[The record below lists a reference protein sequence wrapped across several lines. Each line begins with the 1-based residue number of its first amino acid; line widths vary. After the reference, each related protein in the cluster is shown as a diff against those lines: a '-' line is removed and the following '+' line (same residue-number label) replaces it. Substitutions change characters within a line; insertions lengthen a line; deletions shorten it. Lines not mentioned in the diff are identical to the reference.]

1 MDTIYSN
8 KKYLQSLNSADY
20 YRTGT
25 LRPSGNDYASYQ
37 NTMSRRSTLFGAYSQ
52 HQPNM
57 TKYSYPPTDVSLSS
71 HYGYTSWGL
80 WRDTGNLSPSIY
92 SKKRINIRSFSILIM
107 SAAFI
112 VVLAVLA
119 VAGLAFYFST
129 FKSDPSESFLVFDCA
144 FRVAK
149 GDVFTSG
156 LKYNHTAVYR
166 QKANFYTKF
175 IETSLEHGSFNVA
188 KTEINS
194 FGNGPDIHLD
204 FRIYLDMRKI
214 QMTITNV
221 EEHIKNAFIS
231 ETATMESTF
240 KNLKIDSDTIEIKR
254 LLDQEVL
261 RQASFFKEQTQ
272 EPNTMIPTTVIPLDE
287 LTNNNKKVMSTEKV
301 KPKLSTS
308 TSKYSTKKK
317 DSYHQKG
324 AIHESDIDMENL
336 PVIQGSFEI
345 TKTDAD
351 IAQKR
356 SDANQRLSTASLTT
370 ATTNTLKPFFISP
383 ASIKIKETVERQST
397 ENGNENIVEMFLQ
410 HQKQQQQLGQQ
421 QQQPN
426 IKEPVTAKIE
436 KTNKNGE
443 TTIGKTPPTTMT
455 TTSTTTTIPMTT
467 TTSTTTTSTSTTTVK
482 PTTTPMLTTE
492 STTMSII
499 QPFAMDRMDVGLP
512 EDSFESQVN
521 GDLPKLDVSLFTSAP
536 VLDNEPWRPINPL
549 PSQIRTNFPPAIV
562 VTTELNAISST
573 ESIVNY
579 KSPFQPN
586 APMETVM
593 YRNKFADPETA
604 IAMNDTNESV
614 FYQSFHNPDFS
625 AGDLAIEKL
634 GIADVKPYQLPINKI
649 DLSENQSIPEFKFI
663 SPELTAAG
671 DMLDGGEQLNYD
683 ENKFEHLGG
692 GVIAK
697 RPSMEVLIDAVTI
710 QDIITDYEDA
720 SLNVGMNAD
729 EVEKITTELPTYI
742 GDLFKDLLNFEVKN
756 ESTILNSTKYS
767 SDVESR
773 VIPDDD
779 EIVFPIISSTERLN
793 FMNMKDFIVHM
804 EKSKS
809 GEEDV
814 SSEAPSMEMISSTN
828 IHTTEKPTTTF
839 VEVQTLKFIPTTV
852 STLNNTVVEPQ
863 LFPAFSKWEFVN
875 GTRQNSTESS
885 VTKKVFNETL
895 QAVVVENFQT
905 NPHLSR
911 IVSDFKANRTIDKTN
926 LQQLSSIFDT
936 LAAKLGIKTDAASK
950 MPPFSQHSQH
960 KLKQQ
965 NNHNRTKVSTT
976 RKPNSKITSTTTPKQ
991 RATTK
996 QTTTVRTTPKP
1007 TTTTTT
1013 TTLRVPQ
1020 LEILRRNDNLSIQES
1035 SSEAIIVGQ
1044 AEVEAIDP
1052 TQYEEMLSQASSPI
1066 ARFSTTTPSLIT
1078 LLPVKSNSG
1087 IRNFNPRVKFPLP
1100 IKTPPQQQQIQ
1111 QIQQLP
1117 QSVEIQ
1123 NIETVVKAQMSFDS

>member
-1 MDTIYSN
+1 M
-8 KKYLQSLNSADY
+8 
-20 YRTGT
+20 
-25 LRPSGNDYASYQ
+25 
-37 NTMSRRSTLFGAYSQ
+37 
-52 HQPNM
+52 
-57 TKYSYPPTDVSLSS
+57 VS
-71 HYGYTSWGL
+71 
-80 WRDTGNLSPSIY
+80 
-92 SKKRINIRSFSILIM
+92 
-107 SAAFI
+107 
-112 VVLAVLA
+112 
-119 VAGLAFYFST
+119 
-129 FKSDPSESFLVFDCA
+129 
-144 FRVAK
+144 
-149 GDVFTSG
+149 
-156 LKYNHTAVYR
+156 
-166 QKANFYTKF
+166 
-175 IETSLEHGSFNVA
+175 
-188 KTEINS
+188 
-194 FGNGPDIHLD
+194 
-204 FRIYLDMRKI
+204 
-214 QMTITNV
+214 
-221 EEHIKNAFIS
+221 
-231 ETATMESTF
+231 
-240 KNLKIDSDTIEIKR
+240 
-254 LLDQEVL
+254 
-261 RQASFFKEQTQ
+261 
-272 EPNTMIPTTVIPLDE
+272 TTVIPLDE
-287 LTNNNKKVMSTEKV
+287 LNNNNKKGMSTEMV

-308 TSKYSTKKK
+308 TSKYSAKKK

-370 ATTNTLKPFFISP
+370 TTTTTTTNTLKPFFISP
-383 ASIKIKETVERQST
+383 ASIKIKETGERQST
-397 ENGNENIVEMFLQ
+397 ENANENIVEMFLQ
-410 HQKQQQQLGQQ
+410 HQKQQQLQYGQQ
-421 QQQPN
+421 QS
-426 IKEPVTAKIE
+426 IVKEPVTAKIE

-443 TTIGKTPPTTMT
+443 TTIGKTPPTTKT
-455 TTSTTTTIPMTT
+455 ITLTTTTMTPTTTTKMTT
-467 TTSTTTTSTSTTTVK
+467 TTTTTFK

-499 QPFAMDRMDVGLP
+499 QPIAMDRMDVGMP

-521 GDLPKLDVSLFTSAP
+521 EDLPKLDVSLFTSAP

-562 VTTELNAISST
+562 VTTELNGISST
-573 ESIVNY
+573 EATVHY
-579 KSPFQPN
+579 RSPFQPN

-593 YRNKFADPETA
+593 YRNKFADPELA
-604 IAMNDTNESV
+604 FAMNDTNESV

-649 DLSENQSIPEFKFI
+649 DLSENPTIPEFKFI

-671 DMLDGGEQLNYD
+671 EMLDGGEQLNYD

-697 RPSMEVLIDAVTI
+697 RPSMEVFIDTVTMKDPI
-710 QDIITDYEDA
+710 NDYEDA
-720 SLNVGMNAD
+720 AASGFSVNTEEAL
-729 EVEKITTELPTYI
+729 EKTTTELPTQI
-742 GDLFKDLLNFEVKN
+742 GDIFKELLNFEDKN
-756 ESTILNSTKYS
+756 ESLLFNSTKTYS

-773 VIPDDD
+773 VILD
-779 EIVFPIISSTERLN
+779 EEQQEIYPTITSTERLN

-809 GEEDV
+809 GEEDL

-828 IHTTEKPTTTF
+828 IHTTTDKPTTTF
-839 VEVQTLKFIPTTV
+839 VEVQTLKYIPTTV
-852 STLNNTVVEPQ
+852 VPALPVLNNTAHEPQ
-863 LFPAFSKWEFVN
+863 LFPAISKWEFVN
-875 GTRQNSTESS
+875 GTRQNTTESS

-965 NNHNRTKVSTT
+965 QNNNNRTKVSTT
-976 RKPNSKITSTTTPKQ
+976 RKPNSNSKITATPSSKQ

-996 QTTTVRTTPKP
+996 LTTTRTTPKP

-1013 TTLRVPQ
+1013 TTKAP
-1020 LEILRRNDNLSIQES
+1020 EILRRVDENLSIYES

-1100 IKTPPQQQQIQ
+1100 NKVP
-1111 QIQQLP
+1111 QLP
-1117 QSVEIQ
+1117 QPVVTQ

>member
-1 MDTIYSN
+1 
-8 KKYLQSLNSADY
+8 
-20 YRTGT
+20 
-25 LRPSGNDYASYQ
+25 
-37 NTMSRRSTLFGAYSQ
+37 
-52 HQPNM
+52 
-57 TKYSYPPTDVSLSS
+57 
-71 HYGYTSWGL
+71 
-80 WRDTGNLSPSIY
+80 
-92 SKKRINIRSFSILIM
+92 
-107 SAAFI
+107 
-112 VVLAVLA
+112 
-119 VAGLAFYFST
+119 
-129 FKSDPSESFLVFDCA
+129 
-144 FRVAK
+144 
-149 GDVFTSG
+149 
-156 LKYNHTAVYR
+156 
-166 QKANFYTKF
+166 
-175 IETSLEHGSFNVA
+175 
-188 KTEINS
+188 
-194 FGNGPDIHLD
+194 
-204 FRIYLDMRKI
+204 
-214 QMTITNV
+214 
-221 EEHIKNAFIS
+221 
-231 ETATMESTF
+231 
-240 KNLKIDSDTIEIKR
+240 
-254 LLDQEVL
+254 
-261 RQASFFKEQTQ
+261 
-272 EPNTMIPTTVIPLDE
+272 MIPTTVIPLDE
-287 LTNNNKKVMSTEKV
+287 LSNNKKVMSTEKV

-324 AIHESDIDMENL
+324 AIHESDIDLENL

-383 ASIKIKETVERQST
+383 ATIKIKETVEKQST
-397 ENGNENIVEMFLQ
+397 ENTNANENIVEMFLQ
-410 HQKQQQQLGQQ
+410 HQKQQQQLAQQ
-421 QQQPN
+421 KSN

-443 TTIGKTPPTTMT
+443 TTLGKTPQTTMT

-467 TTSTTTTSTSTTTVK
+467 TTTTVK

-492 STTMSII
+492 STTISII
-499 QPFAMDRMDVGLP
+499 QPIAMDRMDIEMLEG
-512 EDSFESQVN
+512 SIESQLN
-521 GDLPKLDVSLFTSAP
+521 EDLPKLDVSLFTSAP

-549 PSQIRTNFPPAIV
+549 PSQIRTNFPPAIL
-562 VTTELNAISST
+562 VTTELNGITAT
-573 ESIVNY
+573 ESTIHY
-579 KSPFQPN
+579 KSPFKPN
-586 APMETVM
+586 APIETVM
-593 YRNKFADPETA
+593 YRNKFTDPELTF
-604 IAMNDTNESV
+604 AMNDTNESV

-649 DLSENQSIPEFKFI
+649 DLSENPSIPEFKFI

-671 DMLDGGEQLNYD
+671 DMLEGGEQLNYD

-697 RPSMEVLIDAVTI
+697 RPSMEILIDTVTTK
-710 QDIITDYEDA
+710 DIINDYEDA
-720 SLNVGMNAD
+720 GINKDADD
-729 EVEKITTELPTYI
+729 EVADKITTEIPTQI
-742 GDLFKDLLNFEVKN
+742 GDIFKELLNFEQQN
-756 ESTILNSTKYS
+756 ESLLFNSTKTYNS
-767 SDVESR
+767 VVESR
-773 VIPDDD
+773 IIPD
-779 EIVFPIISSTERLN
+779 EEQFVFPTITSTERLN

-809 GEEDV
+809 GEEDF
-814 SSEAPSMEMISSTN
+814 SSEAPLMEMISSTN

-839 VEVQTLKFIPTTV
+839 IEVQTLKYIPTTI
-852 STLNNTVVEPQ
+852 STVNITVVEPQ

-936 LAAKLGIKTDAASK
+936 LALKLGIKTDGASK

-965 NNHNRTKVSTT
+965 NNQNRTKVSTT
-976 RKPNSKITSTTTPKQ
+976 RKPNTNSKITSTLAPKQ
-991 RATTK
+991 RASTK
-996 QTTTVRTTPKP
+996 LTTTRTTSKP
-1007 TTTTTT
+1007 ITTTTTST
-1013 TTLRVPQ
+1013 TTKAPQ
-1020 LEILRRNDNLSIQES
+1020 LEILRKIENPSIQES

-1044 AEVEAIDP
+1044 AEIEAIDP

-1087 IRNFNPRVKFPLP
+1087 IRNFNPRVKFPLT
-1100 IKTPPQQQQIQ
+1100 IKTSQ
-1111 QIQQLP
+1111 QQLP
-1117 QSVEIQ
+1117 LPVETQ

>member
-1 MDTIYSN
+1 
-8 KKYLQSLNSADY
+8 
-20 YRTGT
+20 
-25 LRPSGNDYASYQ
+25 
-37 NTMSRRSTLFGAYSQ
+37 
-52 HQPNM
+52 
-57 TKYSYPPTDVSLSS
+57 
-71 HYGYTSWGL
+71 
-80 WRDTGNLSPSIY
+80 
-92 SKKRINIRSFSILIM
+92 
-107 SAAFI
+107 
-112 VVLAVLA
+112 
-119 VAGLAFYFST
+119 
-129 FKSDPSESFLVFDCA
+129 
-144 FRVAK
+144 
-149 GDVFTSG
+149 
-156 LKYNHTAVYR
+156 
-166 QKANFYTKF
+166 
-175 IETSLEHGSFNVA
+175 
-188 KTEINS
+188 
-194 FGNGPDIHLD
+194 
-204 FRIYLDMRKI
+204 
-214 QMTITNV
+214 
-221 EEHIKNAFIS
+221 
-231 ETATMESTF
+231 
-240 KNLKIDSDTIEIKR
+240 
-254 LLDQEVL
+254 
-261 RQASFFKEQTQ
+261 
-272 EPNTMIPTTVIPLDE
+272 MIPTTVIPLDE
-287 LTNNNKKVMSTEKV
+287 LTNNKKVMSTEKV

-370 ATTNTLKPFFISP
+370 TTTTTTTTNTLKPFFISP
-383 ASIKIKETVERQST
+383 ASIKIKETGEKQST
-397 ENGNENIVEMFLQ
+397 ENANENIVEMFLQ
-410 HQKQQQQLGQQ
+410 HQKQQQQFA

-443 TTIGKTPPTTMT
+443 TTIGKTAPTTKT
-455 TTSTTTTIPMTT
+455 TTSTTTTMTPMTT
-467 TTSTTTTSTSTTTVK
+467 KTTTTTAK
-482 PTTTPMLTTE
+482 PTTTQMLTTE
-492 STTMSII
+492 STTISII
-499 QPFAMDRMDVGLP
+499 QPFAMDRMDVGMP

-521 GDLPKLDVSLFTSAP
+521 EDLPKLDVSLFTSAP

-549 PSQIRTNFPPAIV
+549 PSQIRTNFPPAVV
-562 VTTELNAISST
+562 VTTELNGISST
-573 ESIVNY
+573 ESAVRY
-579 KSPFQPN
+579 RSPFQPN

-593 YRNKFADPETA
+593 YRNKFADPELA
-604 IAMNDTNESV
+604 FAMNDTNESV

-649 DLSENQSIPEFKFI
+649 DLSENPTIPEFKFI
-663 SPELTAAG
+663 SPDLTAAG
-671 DMLDGGEQLNYD
+671 EMLDGGEQLNYD

-697 RPSMEVLIDAVTI
+697 RPSMEVIVDTVTI
-710 QDIITDYEDA
+710 RDIINDYEDA
-720 SLNVGMNAD
+720 TVPAVATAGVSISAD
-729 EVEKITTELPTYI
+729 EIADKLTTELPTQI
-742 GDLFKDLLNFEVKN
+742 GDIFKDLLNFEENN
-756 ESTILNSTKYS
+756 ESLLFNSTKTYNN
-767 SDVESR
+767 DVESR
-773 VIPDDD
+773 VIPDED
-779 EIVFPIISSTERLN
+779 VFPAISSTERLN

-809 GEEDV
+809 GEEDL
-814 SSEAPSMEMISSTN
+814 SSETPSMEMISSTN
-828 IHTTEKPTTTF
+828 IQTTEKPTTTF
-839 VEVQTLKFIPTTV
+839 VEVQTLKYIPTTV
-852 STLNNTVVEPQ
+852 VAIPAVNNTAHEPQ

-965 NNHNRTKVSTT
+965 NNANNNRTKISTT
-976 RKPNSKITSTTTPKQ
+976 RKPNSNSKIISSPASKQ

-996 QTTTVRTTPKP
+996 LTTTRTTPKP
-1007 TTTTTT
+1007 IKVTTSTTTTTT
-1013 TTLRVPQ
+1013 TTTKAPQ
-1020 LEILRRNDNLSIQES
+1020 MEILRKIDENISIHES
-1035 SSEAIIVGQ
+1035 SSEAVIVGQ

-1100 IKTPPQQQQIQ
+1100 IKTP
-1111 QIQQLP
+1111 QQLP
-1117 QSVEIQ
+1117 QPVDTQ

>member
-1 MDTIYSN
+1 
-8 KKYLQSLNSADY
+8 
-20 YRTGT
+20 
-25 LRPSGNDYASYQ
+25 
-37 NTMSRRSTLFGAYSQ
+37 
-52 HQPNM
+52 
-57 TKYSYPPTDVSLSS
+57 
-71 HYGYTSWGL
+71 
-80 WRDTGNLSPSIY
+80 
-92 SKKRINIRSFSILIM
+92 
-107 SAAFI
+107 
-112 VVLAVLA
+112 
-119 VAGLAFYFST
+119 
-129 FKSDPSESFLVFDCA
+129 
-144 FRVAK
+144 
-149 GDVFTSG
+149 
-156 LKYNHTAVYR
+156 
-166 QKANFYTKF
+166 
-175 IETSLEHGSFNVA
+175 
-188 KTEINS
+188 
-194 FGNGPDIHLD
+194 
-204 FRIYLDMRKI
+204 
-214 QMTITNV
+214 
-221 EEHIKNAFIS
+221 
-231 ETATMESTF
+231 
-240 KNLKIDSDTIEIKR
+240 
-254 LLDQEVL
+254 
-261 RQASFFKEQTQ
+261 
-272 EPNTMIPTTVIPLDE
+272 MIPTTIIPLDE
-287 LTNNNKKVMSTEKV
+287 LTNNKKVMSTEKV

-370 ATTNTLKPFFISP
+370 TTTTTTTNTLKPFFISP
-383 ASIKIKETVERQST
+383 ASIKIKETGEKQST
-397 ENGNENIVEMFLQ
+397 ENANENIVELFLQ
-410 HQKQQQQLGQQ
+410 HQKQQQQFA

-443 TTIGKTPPTTMT
+443 TTIGKTPPTTKT
-455 TTSTTTTIPMTT
+455 TTSTTTTMTPTTTKATT
-467 TTSTTTTSTSTTTVK
+467 TTTTTTTAK
-482 PTTTPMLTTE
+482 PTTTQMLTTE
-492 STTMSII
+492 STTISII
-499 QPFAMDRMDVGLP
+499 QPFAMDRMDVGMP

-521 GDLPKLDVSLFTSAP
+521 EDLPKLDVSLFTSAP

-562 VTTELNAISST
+562 VTTELNGISST
-573 ESIVNY
+573 ESAVHY
-579 KSPFQPN
+579 RSPFQSN

-593 YRNKFADPETA
+593 YRNKFADPEMA
-604 IAMNDTNESV
+604 FAMNDTNESV

-649 DLSENQSIPEFKFI
+649 DLSENPTIPEFKFI

-697 RPSMEVLIDAVTI
+697 RPPMEVAVDTVTVK
-710 QDIITDYEDA
+710 DIIIDYEDTTLA
-720 SLNVGMNAD
+720 GVSVSVEEIAD
-729 EVEKITTELPTYI
+729 KLTTELPTQI
-742 GDLFKDLLNFEVKN
+742 GDIFKELLNFEEN
-756 ESTILNSTKYS
+756 IESSMNHNSTKTYNTE
-767 SDVESR
+767 VESR
-773 VIPDDD
+773 VIPDED
-779 EIVFPIISSTERLN
+779 VFPPISSTERLN

-809 GEEDV
+809 GEEDL
-814 SSEAPSMEMISSTN
+814 SSETPSMEMISSTN
-828 IHTTEKPTTTF
+828 IQTTEKPTTTF
-839 VEVQTLKFIPTTV
+839 VEVQTLKYIPTTTV
-852 STLNNTVVEPQ
+852 AIPAVNNTAHEPQ
-863 LFPAFSKWEFVN
+863 LFPAISKWEFVN
-875 GTRQNSTESS
+875 GTRLNSTESS

-965 NNHNRTKVSTT
+965 NNANNNRTKMATT
-976 RKPNSKITSTTTPKQ
+976 RKPNSNSKITSKQ

-996 QTTTVRTTPKP
+996 LTTTRTTPKP
-1007 TTTTTT
+1007 TKVTTTTT
-1013 TTLRVPQ
+1013 TTKAPQ
-1020 LEILRRNDNLSIQES
+1020 MEILRKVDDNFSIHES
-1035 SSEAIIVGQ
+1035 SSEAIIIGQ

-1100 IKTPPQQQQIQ
+1100 IKTP
-1111 QIQQLP
+1111 QQLP
-1117 QSVEIQ
+1117 QPVDTQ

>member
-1 MDTIYSN
+1 
-8 KKYLQSLNSADY
+8 
-20 YRTGT
+20 
-25 LRPSGNDYASYQ
+25 
-37 NTMSRRSTLFGAYSQ
+37 
-52 HQPNM
+52 
-57 TKYSYPPTDVSLSS
+57 
-71 HYGYTSWGL
+71 
-80 WRDTGNLSPSIY
+80 
-92 SKKRINIRSFSILIM
+92 
-107 SAAFI
+107 
-112 VVLAVLA
+112 
-119 VAGLAFYFST
+119 
-129 FKSDPSESFLVFDCA
+129 
-144 FRVAK
+144 
-149 GDVFTSG
+149 
-156 LKYNHTAVYR
+156 
-166 QKANFYTKF
+166 
-175 IETSLEHGSFNVA
+175 
-188 KTEINS
+188 
-194 FGNGPDIHLD
+194 
-204 FRIYLDMRKI
+204 
-214 QMTITNV
+214 
-221 EEHIKNAFIS
+221 
-231 ETATMESTF
+231 
-240 KNLKIDSDTIEIKR
+240 
-254 LLDQEVL
+254 
-261 RQASFFKEQTQ
+261 
-272 EPNTMIPTTVIPLDE
+272 MIPTTVIPLDE
-287 LTNNNKKVMSTEKV
+287 LTNNKKVMSTEKV

-370 ATTNTLKPFFISP
+370 TTTTTTTNTLKPFFISP
-383 ASIKIKETVERQST
+383 ASIKIKETGEKQST
-397 ENGNENIVEMFLQ
+397 ENANENIVEMFLQ
-410 HQKQQQQLGQQ
+410 HQKQQQQFA

-443 TTIGKTPPTTMT
+443 TTIGKTPPTTKT
-455 TTSTTTTIPMTT
+455 TTSTTTTMTPTTTKTT
-467 TTSTTTTSTSTTTVK
+467 TTTTTTAI
-482 PTTTPMLTTE
+482 PTTTQMLTTE
-492 STTMSII
+492 STTKSII
-499 QPFAMDRMDVGLP
+499 QPFAMDRMDVGMP

-521 GDLPKLDVSLFTSAP
+521 EDLPKLDVSLFTSAP

-549 PSQIRTNFPPAIV
+549 PSQIRTNFPQAIV
-562 VTTELNAISST
+562 VTTELNGISST
-573 ESIVNY
+573 ESAVHY
-579 KSPFQPN
+579 RSPFQSN

-593 YRNKFADPETA
+593 YRNKFADPELA
-604 IAMNDTNESV
+604 FAMNDTNESV

-649 DLSENQSIPEFKFI
+649 DLSENPTIPEFKFI

-697 RPSMEVLIDAVTI
+697 RPPMEVAVDTVTVK
-710 QDIITDYEDA
+710 DIIIDYEDTTLAA
-720 SLNVGMNAD
+720 SAGVSAS
-729 EVEKITTELPTYI
+729 VEDNTDKLTTELPTQI
-742 GDLFKDLLNFEVKN
+742 GDIFKELLNFEEN
-756 ESTILNSTKYS
+756 IESSMNHNSTKTYNTE
-767 SDVESR
+767 VESR
-773 VIPDDD
+773 VIPDED
-779 EIVFPIISSTERLN
+779 VFPPISSTERLN

-809 GEEDV
+809 GEEDL
-814 SSEAPSMEMISSTN
+814 SSETPSMEMISSTN
-828 IHTTEKPTTTF
+828 IQTTEKPTTTF
-839 VEVQTLKFIPTTV
+839 VEVQTLKYIPTTTV
-852 STLNNTVVEPQ
+852 AIPAVNNTAHEPQ
-863 LFPAFSKWEFVN
+863 LFPAISKWEFVN
-875 GTRQNSTESS
+875 GTRLNSTESS

-965 NNHNRTKVSTT
+965 NNANNNRTKMATT
-976 RKPNSKITSTTTPKQ
+976 RKPNSNSKITSKQ

-996 QTTTVRTTPKP
+996 LTTTRTTTKP
-1007 TTTTTT
+1007 TKVTTTTTT
-1013 TTLRVPQ
+1013 TTTTKAPQ
-1020 LEILRRNDNLSIQES
+1020 MEILRKVDDNFSIHES
-1035 SSEAIIVGQ
+1035 SSEAIIIGQ

-1100 IKTPPQQQQIQ
+1100 IKTP
-1111 QIQQLP
+1111 QQLP
-1117 QSVEIQ
+1117 QPVDTQ

>member
-1 MDTIYSN
+1 
-8 KKYLQSLNSADY
+8 
-20 YRTGT
+20 
-25 LRPSGNDYASYQ
+25 
-37 NTMSRRSTLFGAYSQ
+37 
-52 HQPNM
+52 
-57 TKYSYPPTDVSLSS
+57 
-71 HYGYTSWGL
+71 
-80 WRDTGNLSPSIY
+80 
-92 SKKRINIRSFSILIM
+92 
-107 SAAFI
+107 
-112 VVLAVLA
+112 
-119 VAGLAFYFST
+119 
-129 FKSDPSESFLVFDCA
+129 
-144 FRVAK
+144 
-149 GDVFTSG
+149 
-156 LKYNHTAVYR
+156 
-166 QKANFYTKF
+166 
-175 IETSLEHGSFNVA
+175 
-188 KTEINS
+188 
-194 FGNGPDIHLD
+194 
-204 FRIYLDMRKI
+204 
-214 QMTITNV
+214 
-221 EEHIKNAFIS
+221 
-231 ETATMESTF
+231 
-240 KNLKIDSDTIEIKR
+240 
-254 LLDQEVL
+254 
-261 RQASFFKEQTQ
+261 
-272 EPNTMIPTTVIPLDE
+272 MIPTTVIPLDE
-287 LTNNNKKVMSTEKV
+287 LTNNKKVMSTEKV

-370 ATTNTLKPFFISP
+370 TTTTTTTTNTLKPFFISP
-383 ASIKIKETVERQST
+383 ASIKIKETGEKQST
-397 ENGNENIVEMFLQ
+397 ENANENIVEMFLQ
-410 HQKQQQQLGQQ
+410 HQKQQQQFA

-443 TTIGKTPPTTMT
+443 TTIGKTPPTTKT
-455 TTSTTTTIPMTT
+455 TTSTTTTMTPTTTKTT
-467 TTSTTTTSTSTTTVK
+467 TTTTAI
-482 PTTTPMLTTE
+482 PTTTQMLTTE
-492 STTMSII
+492 STTKSII
-499 QPFAMDRMDVGLP
+499 QPFAMDRMDVGMP

-521 GDLPKLDVSLFTSAP
+521 EDLPKLDVSLFTSAP

-549 PSQIRTNFPPAIV
+549 PSQIRTNFPQAIV
-562 VTTELNAISST
+562 VTTELNGISST
-573 ESIVNY
+573 ESAVHY
-579 KSPFQPN
+579 RSPFQSN

-593 YRNKFADPETA
+593 YRNKFADPELA
-604 IAMNDTNESV
+604 FAMNDTNESV

-649 DLSENQSIPEFKFI
+649 DLSENPTIPEFKFI

-697 RPSMEVLIDAVTI
+697 RPPMEVAVDTVTVK
-710 QDIITDYEDA
+710 DIIIDYEDTTLAA
-720 SLNVGMNAD
+720 SAGVSAS
-729 EVEKITTELPTYI
+729 VEDNTDKLTTELPTQI
-742 GDLFKDLLNFEVKN
+742 GDIFKELLNFEEN
-756 ESTILNSTKYS
+756 IESSMNHNSTKTYNTE
-767 SDVESR
+767 VESR
-773 VIPDDD
+773 VIPDED
-779 EIVFPIISSTERLN
+779 VFPPISSTERLN

-809 GEEDV
+809 GEEDL
-814 SSEAPSMEMISSTN
+814 SSETPSMEMISSTN
-828 IHTTEKPTTTF
+828 IQTTEKPTTTF
-839 VEVQTLKFIPTTV
+839 VEVQTLKYIPTTTV
-852 STLNNTVVEPQ
+852 AIPAVNNTAHEPQ
-863 LFPAFSKWEFVN
+863 LFPAISKWEFVN
-875 GTRQNSTESS
+875 GTRLNSTESS

-965 NNHNRTKVSTT
+965 NNANNNRTKMATT
-976 RKPNSKITSTTTPKQ
+976 RKPNSNSKITSKQ

-996 QTTTVRTTPKP
+996 LTTTRTTTKP
-1007 TTTTTT
+1007 TKVTTTTTT
-1013 TTLRVPQ
+1013 TTTTKAPQ
-1020 LEILRRNDNLSIQES
+1020 MEILRKVDDNFSIHES
-1035 SSEAIIVGQ
+1035 SSEAIIIGQ

-1100 IKTPPQQQQIQ
+1100 IKTP
-1111 QIQQLP
+1111 QQLP
-1117 QSVEIQ
+1117 QPVDTQ

>member
-231 ETATMESTF
+231 ETATTESTF

-287 LTNNNKKVMSTEKV
+287 LSNNKKVMSTEKV
-301 KPKLSTS
+301 KPTLSTS

-370 ATTNTLKPFFISP
+370 TTTTATTNTLKPFFISP
-383 ASIKIKETVERQST
+383 ASIKIKDASEKQST
-397 ENGNENIVEMFLQ
+397 ENANQNIVEMFLQ
-410 HQKQQQQLGQQ
+410 HQKQQQQFAQQ
-421 QQQPN
+421 QQSN

-443 TTIGKTPPTTMT
+443 TTIGKTPPTTKT
-455 TTSTTTTIPMTT
+455 TTSTTTTMTPTTTKAKTT
-467 TTSTTTTSTSTTTVK
+467 TTTTTTTTTAK
-482 PTTTPMLTTE
+482 PTTTQMLTKE
-492 STTMSII
+492 STTISII
-499 QPFAMDRMDVGLP
+499 QPFAMDRMDVGMP

-521 GDLPKLDVSLFTSAP
+521 EDLPKLDVSLFTSAP

-562 VTTELNAISST
+562 VTTELNGISST
-573 ESIVNY
+573 ESAVHY
-579 KSPFQPN
+579 RSPFQSN

-593 YRNKFADPETA
+593 YRNKFTDPEMA
-604 IAMNDTNESV
+604 FAMNDTNESV

-649 DLSENQSIPEFKFI
+649 DLSENPTIPEFKFI
-663 SPELTAAG
+663 SPDLTAAG

-697 RPSMEVLIDAVTI
+697 RPSMEVVVDAVTI
-710 QDIITDYEDA
+710 KDIINDYEDTTVLVPA
-720 SLNVGMNAD
+720 ATAGVSVSAEEIAD
-729 EVEKITTELPTYI
+729 KLITTELPTQI
-742 GDLFKDLLNFEVKN
+742 GDIFKELLNFDEN
-756 ESTILNSTKYS
+756 IESLSQNSTKNYI

-773 VIPDDD
+773 VIPDEDA
-779 EIVFPIISSTERLN
+779 FPIISSTERLN

-809 GEEDV
+809 GEEDL
-814 SSEAPSMEMISSTN
+814 SSETPSMEMISSTN
-828 IHTTEKPTTTF
+828 IQTTEKPTTTF
-839 VEVQTLKFIPTTV
+839 VEVQTLKYQPTTV
-852 STLNNTVVEPQ
+852 VAIPAVNNTAHEPQ
-863 LFPAFSKWEFVN
+863 LFPAISKWEFVN

-965 NNHNRTKVSTT
+965 NNANNNRTKMATT
-976 RKPNSKITSTTTPKQ
+976 RKPNTNSKITSIPASKQRPTTKLTTT
-991 RATTK
+991 
-996 QTTTVRTTPKP
+996 RTTPKTTKV

-1013 TTLRVPQ
+1013 TTTKAPQ
-1020 LEILRRNDNLSIQES
+1020 MEILRKVDDNFATYES
-1035 SSEAIIVGQ
+1035 SSEAIIIGQ

-1100 IKTPPQQQQIQ
+1100 IKTP
-1111 QIQQLP
+1111 QQLP
-1117 QSVEIQ
+1117 QP
-1123 NIETVVKAQMSFDS
+1123 